1 MISLLLAPTAAFTMR
16 ACTPPVSAT
25 GRAGSVC
32 LMEGMGRG
40 GDMGMGRGMGPMG
53 GMGGMH
59 MPEGNSGSSA
69 RGGVPD
75 AMYGGMRGGMQGGMQ
90 GGMGGGMGGDRQPYA
105 TMDSNYGR
113 YSQDQLGQYGGAL
126 RRGERRKPPEPG

>member
-1 MISLLLAPTAAFTMR
+1 MISLLLAPVAAYTIR
-16 ACTPPVSAT
+16 ACPASTTRRT
-25 GRAGSVC
+25 GTVR
-32 LMEGMGRG
+32 LMEGGGRG
-40 GDMGMGRGMGPMG
+40 MDMGRGMGPMG

-126 RRGERRKPPEPG
+126 RRGERKPPAPG

>member
-1 MISLLLAPTAAFTMR
+1 MISLLLAPAAFTSR
-16 ACTPPVSAT
+16 LCTPSASAT

-32 LMEGMGRG
+32 LMEGG
-40 GDMGMGRGMGPMG
+40 GMGMGRGMGPMG

>member
-1 MISLLLAPTAAFTMR
+1 MISLLLAPVNAFTGGV
-16 ACTPPVSAT
+16 ASAT
-25 GRAGSVC
+25 RRAGTVC
-32 LMEGMGRG
+32 LMEGG
-40 GDMGMGRGMGPMG
+40 GMGMGPMGPMG